1 MQGWLKIPAAADYM
15 GISSRSLRSLLKK
28 GGLKSSQLDSGMKL
42 LAIKNIDKYLE
53 QFEVGNNETIML
65 GNTMETEV
73 DRLVREIQSGQ

>member
-15 GISSRSLRSLLKK
+15 GISPRLLRSLLKK
-28 GGLKSSQLDSGMKL
+28 GGLKYSHLDSGMKL

-73 DRLVREIQSGQ
+73 DRLVREIQTGQ

>member
-15 GISSRSLRSLLKK
+15 GISPRSLRSLLKK
-28 GGLKSSQLDSGMKL
+28 GGLKYSQLDSGMKL